1 MSDTRSLIVS
11 LLLSCCALWPPQIL
25 VAAAGPT
32 VTRGPYLQM
41 GTPTSVVVRWRT
53 SAQSDSSVCYGTDPL
68 NLSPC
73 VDVGTT
79 TTEHSVTVSGLTPD
93 TRYYYSIGTTTQ
105 VLAGGGPNH
114 FFITSPVPGT
124 SRPTR
129 IWVIGDSGTA
139 DANAAAVRDAYF
151 TFTGGLYTA
160 LWLML
165 GDNAYPLGADE
176 DYQAAVF
183 NMYPTLLRQT
193 VLWPTLGNHEAYSS
207 DSPTQTG
214 PYFDMFTLPTQGEAG
229 GLASGTEAYYSFDY
243 GNIHFVVLDSYETSA
258 SPSGLM
264 MTWLQNDLASNTQ
277 PWVVAYWHHPPYS
290 KGGHDSDTSNHL
302 KKMREKALPILEAH
316 GVDLV
321 LSGHSHS
328 YERSFLIDGHYGT
341 SDTFTESMKKNGGD
355 GRVDGTG
362 AYEKPAL
369 AATPN
374 QGAVYAV
381 AGSSG
386 KTSGGPLNHPVMFIS
401 LSILGS
407 MVLDVNGDR
416 LDAVFLDSNGV
427 TRDHFSIVKDTGSP
441 TSPTVTVSAS
451 DPTATEAGPTTGS
464 FTVSRSGS
472 TAAPLTVSYTIGGTA
487 TNGSDYQSLP
497 ASVTIPPGSS
507 TVSIIVTPIDDSL
520 GEGNETVVATLA
532 ADAAYTIGA
541 PGSATVT
548 ITDNDPTNQ
557 PPNVSSGPD
566 QTITLP
572 AGTSLDGTVGDD
584 GLPSP
589 PGAVTITWSKVSGP
603 GTVTFDNASSEDTTA
618 SFSQSGAYVLRLTA
632 NDGAF
637 SSSDDIKITVNPA
650 TNPDLIIASL
660 SIAAKKIK
668 AGATTSVSDTVK
680 NVGAGPAGTSTISF
694 YLSTNKVFDAA
705 DVFLGSRAVPSL
717 AAAGK
722 NAGAT
727 SIPIPS
733 GTAPGNYYVIG
744 VADSGS
750 DTGGVV
756 VETREDNNTKF
767 KPIAVN

>member
-1 MSDTRSLIVS
+1 MSARSLIVS
-11 LLLSCCALWPPQIL
+11 LLLACCAMWPPQIL
-25 VAAAGPT
+25 FAAAGPT

-53 SAQSDSSVCYGTDPL
+53 SAQSNSSVCYGIDL
-68 NLSPC
+68 HNLSSC
-73 VDVGTT
+73 VDLETT
-79 TTEHSVTVSGLTPD
+79 TIEHSVTVSGLTPD
-93 TRYYYSIGTTTQ
+93 TGYYYSIGTTTQ
-105 VLAGGGPNH
+105 VLAGGDPNH

-151 TFTGGLYTA
+151 TFTEGLYTA

-165 GDNAYPLGADE
+165 GDNADPLGADE

-193 VLWPTLGNHEAYSS
+193 VLWPTLGNHEAYSA
-207 DSPTQTG
+207 DSSTQTG

-264 MTWLQNDLASNTQ
+264 MTWLQNDLASNTH

-362 AYEKPAL
+362 AYENAS
-369 AATPN
+369 TPN

-416 LDAVFLDSNGV
+416 LDAVFLDSKGV
-427 TRDHFSIVKDTGSP
+427 TRDHFTIVKDTGSP

-472 TAAPLTVSYTIGGTA
+472 TALPLTVGYTIGGTA

-497 ASVTIPPGSS
+497 VSVTIPPGSS
-507 TVSIIVTPIDDSL
+507 TVTIVVTPIDDSL

-532 ADAAYTIGA
+532 AGAAYMIGA

-548 ITDNDPTNQ
+548 ISDNDPTNQ
-557 PPNVSSGPD
+557 PPSVNTGPD
-566 QTITLP
+566 QTLTFP
-572 AGTSLDGTVGDD
+572 GSASLNATVDDD
-584 GLPSP
+584 GLPNP
-589 PGAVTITWSKVSGP
+589 PGMLTLTWTKVSGP
-603 GTVTFDNASSEDTTA
+603 GTVTFDNASSPHTTA
-618 SFSQSGAYVLRLTA
+618 SFSQRGAYVLRLTA

-637 SSSDDIKITVNPA
+637 FPSDDIKITVNP
-650 TNPDLIIASL
+650 TTDPDLIIASL
-660 SIAAKKIK
+660 SIAPKKIK
-668 AGATTSVSDTVK
+668 AGATISVSDTVK
-680 NVGAGPAGTSTISF
+680 NVGTGPTGTSTIGF
-694 YLSTNKVFDAA
+694 FLSTNKFFDAA

-722 NAGAT
+722 NSGAT

-733 GTAPGNYYVIG
+733 GTAPGNYYVLG
-744 VADSGS
+744 VADSG
-750 DTGGVV
+750 GVA
-756 VETREDNNTKF
+756 VEKKEDNNTEF
-767 KPIAVN
+767 KPITVN